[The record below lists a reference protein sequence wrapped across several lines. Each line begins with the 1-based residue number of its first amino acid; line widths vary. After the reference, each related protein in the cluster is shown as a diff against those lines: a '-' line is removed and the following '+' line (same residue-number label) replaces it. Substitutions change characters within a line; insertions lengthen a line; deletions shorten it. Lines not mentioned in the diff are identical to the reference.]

1 MERPRQVT
9 DVIKAIQIVLVSD
22 DYVLEDGDT
31 PYTPEDEVEG
41 DAPYSPGE
49 ATSPPCSAELQRKVD
64 QLHRMISDIEEKKQK
79 IDSIVGMSPPQV
91 YTFLYRLYF
100 LKFIV
105 KKVKKINRK

>member
-1 MERPRQVT
+1 MERLRQVT
-9 DVIKAIQIVLVSD
+9 AVIKAIQIVLVSD

-79 IDSIVGMSPPQV
+79 IDSIVRMSPPQV